1 VLLVQH
7 PQSLAHHRQ
16 PRARVAAG
24 GLEQRE
30 RLGRQALLQR
40 QPGARVDV
48 QPIALPPAGQPRVP
62 LVDRDVDAG
71 LQQALG
77 QAEAAESGAGH
88 GDPQPAHR
96 SGPAGG
102 SAAGGFRGLPAASA
116 LVIACRIHQVA
127 YVANRYSL
135 V

>member
-1 VLLVQH
+1 MASPSTVT
-7 PQSLAHHRQ
+7 
-16 PRARVAAG
+16 
-24 GLEQRE
+24 
-30 RLGRQALLQR
+30 RLGGHGGTGGEVRILTRNVSSTA
-40 QPGARVDV
+40 ARACSAQV
-48 QPIALPPAGQPRVP
+48 RVP
-62 LVDRDVDAG
+62 APDQLRGQRV
-71 LQQALG
+71 ALG

-88 GDPQPAHR
+88 GDPQPTHR
-96 SGPAGG
+96 PGPAGG